1 MEETKNTRKEW
12 DKTYRAKHKEQ
23 IKQYRDDNKDAKKEY
38 NKEYKED
45 HKEQIQKYRDANID
59 HIKQHCSD
67 YNKTRITCD
76 HCGTTVCKGY
86 LSVHRK
92 TAKCKSHINT

>member
-23 IKQYRDDNKDAKKEY
+23 IQKYRDDNKDAQKEY

-45 HKEQIQKYRDANID
+45 HKAQIQKYKEEHKDQ
-59 HIKQHCSD
+59 IKQYYTD
-67 YNKTRITCD
+67 YNKTKIQCD
-76 HCGTTVCKGY
+76 RCGATVCKGY
-86 LSVHRK
+86 LSVHKK
-92 TAKCKSHINT
+92 TLKCCYFEV

>member
-23 IKQYRDDNKDAKKEY
+23 IQKYRDDNKDAQKEY

-45 HKEQIQKYRDANID
+45 HKAQIQKYKEEHKDQ
-59 HIKQHCSD
+59 IKQYYTD
-67 YNKTRITCD
+67 YNKLKYNVIDVALQFVRGIYQFTRRCFN
-76 HCGTTVCKGY
+76 
-86 LSVHRK
+86 LR
-92 TAKCKSHINT
+92 